1 MQRITCGDGLEFG
14 ATCEYYPLRKVLMYR
29 PGIEVTQVTK
39 DSYQELT
46 FRDVVY
52 WRRFQQEHDAFC
64 ELLRGENVEVVLL
77 NDLLEEQD
85 FSVIDPNMVYTRD
98 TGAITS
104 SGCIQMRMGHQV
116 RRPEPILVARALKKL
131 EIPQLISIIAPG
143 LLEGG
148 DFVYSDENTLMIGS
162 NGIRTNEEGISQVT
176 RALLEKSVVDT
187 VIYVP
192 LPSWRVH
199 LDGGLMFVDRDLFI
213 YHPAS
218 VETFPVRINQ
228 QDEPIEFVPLM
239 NFIQENYDAE
249 GIPIT
254 DNELYLFGANVVCLD
269 QRKVVIYEWNERIAN
284 ELKERNVEVLPIQG
298 GELSRGGGGPHCM
311 TLPILRKK

>member
-1 MQRITCGDGLEFG
+1 MEYG

-29 PGIEVTQVTK
+29 PGVEITQVTK
-39 DSYQELT
+39 DTYQELT

-52 WRRFQQEHDAFC
+52 WRKFQQEHDAFC
-64 ELLRGENVEVVLL
+64 ELLRKENIDVLLL

-85 FSVIDPNMVYTRD
+85 SAVIDPNMVYTRD
-98 TGAITS
+98 TGAITNK
-104 SGCIQMRMGHQV
+104 GYIQMRMAHQV
-116 RRPEPILVARALKKL
+116 RRPEPTLIARSLMKL
-131 EIPQLISIIAPG
+131 GIPQLVSIEAPG

-148 DFVYSDENTLMIGS
+148 DFVYPDEYTLMIGS
-162 NGIRTNEEGISQVT
+162 NGIRTNEEGVFQVIKP
-176 RALLEKSVVDT
+176 LLEKNVVRK

-199 LDGGLMFVDRDLFI
+199 LDGGLMFIDKDLFI

-218 VETFPVRINQ
+218 VETFPLRIVRK
-228 QDEPIEFVPLM
+228 DEPIEFIRLM
-239 NFIQENYDAE
+239 DFIREYYDAE
-249 GIPIT
+249 GIAIS

-269 QRKVVIYEWNERIAN
+269 RKKVVIYEWNERVIA
-284 ELKERNVEVLPIQG
+284 ELNDRSVEVLPIQG

>member
-1 MQRITCGDGLEFG
+1 MEFG
-14 ATCEYYPLRKVLMYR
+14 AKTEYDPLRKVLMYR
-29 PGIEVTQVTK
+29 PGKEISQVTK
-39 DSYQELT
+39 DTYQELT

-64 ELLRGENVEVVLL
+64 DLLRGENIEVILL

-85 FSVIDPNMVYTRD
+85 FSVIDPNLVYTRD
-98 TGAITS
+98 TGAITKA
-104 SGCIQMRMGHQV
+104 GFIQMRMAHQV
-116 RRPEPILVARALKKL
+116 RRPEPPLVARSLKKL
-131 EIPQLISIIAPG
+131 GIPLLVSIDAPG

-148 DFVYSDENTLMIGS
+148 DFVYPDEDTLMIGS
-162 NGIRTNEEGISQVT
+162 NGIRTNEEGISQ
-176 RALLEKSVVDT
+176 ASKAILEKKIVDT
-187 VIYVP
+187 VVYVP

-199 LDGGLMFVDRDLFI
+199 LDGGLMFVDQDLFI

-218 VETFPVRINQ
+218 VETFPLRIIRNN
-228 QDEPIEFVPLM
+228 EPIEFKPLM
-239 NFIQENYDAE
+239 DFIKENYDAE
-249 GIPIT
+249 GIPIS

-269 QRKVVIYEWNERIAN
+269 QRKVVIYEWNERIKD
-284 ELKERNVEVLPIQG
+284 ELQDRNVEVLSIQA

>member
-1 MQRITCGDGLEFG
+1 MGFG
-14 ATCEYYPLRKVLMYR
+14 AKCEYLSLQKVLMFR
-29 PGIEVTQVTK
+29 PGHEITQVTK

-64 ELLRGENVEVVLL
+64 ELLRQEKVDVILL

-85 FSVIDPNMVYTRD
+85 LSIIDPNMVYTRD
-98 TGAITS
+98 TGAIT
-104 SGCIQMRMGHQV
+104 GAGFIQMRMAHQV
-116 RRPEPILVARALKKL
+116 RKPEPILVARSLKKL
-131 EIPQLISIIAPG
+131 GIPQLVSINAPG

-148 DFVYSDENTLMIGS
+148 DFVYPDEHTLLIGS
-162 NGIRTNEEGISQVT
+162 NGIRTNEDGVRQAAKV
-176 RALLEKSVVDT
+176 LLERKIVDKVVL
-187 VIYVP
+187 VP

-199 LDGGLMFVDRDLFI
+199 LDGGLMFIDKDLFL

-218 VETFPVRINQ
+218 VETFPVRVMRY
-228 QDEPIEFVPLM
+228 DEPIEFLPLM
-239 NFIQENYDAE
+239 DFIKENYDAAE
-249 GIPIT
+249 GIPIS

-269 QRKVVIYEWNERIAN
+269 KRKCVIYEWNERIGD
-284 ELKERNVEVLPIQG
+284 ELSERSVEVLLIQG

-311 TLPILRKK
+311 TLPILRK

>member
-1 MQRITCGDGLEFG
+1 MGFG
-14 ATCEYYPLRKVLMYR
+14 AKCEYHSLQKVLMYR
-29 PGIEVTQVTK
+29 PGHEITQVTK

-64 ELLRGENVEVVLL
+64 ELLRQENVDVILL

-85 FSVIDPNMVYTRD
+85 LSIIDPNMVYTRD
-98 TGAITS
+98 TGAIT
-104 SGCIQMRMGHQV
+104 GAGFIQMRMANQV
-116 RRPEPILVARALKKL
+116 RKPEPILIARSLKKL
-131 EIPQLISIIAPG
+131 GIPELVSINAPG

-148 DFVYSDENTLMIGS
+148 DFVYPDENTLLIGS
-162 NGIRTNEEGISQVT
+162 NGIRTNEDGVRQAAKV
-176 RALLEKSVVDT
+176 LLERKIVNKVVL
-187 VIYVP
+187 VP

-199 LDGGLMFVDRDLFI
+199 LDGGLMFIDKDLFL

-218 VETFPVRINQ
+218 VETFPVSLMRY
-228 QDEPIEFVPLM
+228 DEPIEFLPLM
-239 NFIQENYDAE
+239 DFIRENYDAVE
-249 GIPIT
+249 GIPIS

-269 QRKVVIYEWNERIAN
+269 KRKCVIYEWNERISD
-284 ELKERNVEVLPIQG
+284 ELRERGVEVLPIQG

-311 TLPILRKK
+311 TLPILRK

>member
-1 MQRITCGDGLEFG
+1 
-14 ATCEYYPLRKVLMYR
+14 MYR
-29 PGIEVTQVTK
+29 PGVEITQVTK
-39 DSYQELT
+39 DTYQELT

-52 WRRFQQEHDAFC
+52 WRKFQQEHDAFC
-64 ELLRGENVEVVLL
+64 ELLRKENIDVLLL

-85 FSVIDPNMVYTRD
+85 SAVIDPNMVYTRD
-98 TGAITS
+98 TGAITNK
-104 SGCIQMRMGHQV
+104 GYIQMRMAHQV
-116 RRPEPILVARALKKL
+116 RRPEPTLIARSLMKL
-131 EIPQLISIIAPG
+131 GIPQLVSIEAPG

-148 DFVYSDENTLMIGS
+148 DFVYPDEYTLMIGS
-162 NGIRTNEEGISQVT
+162 NGIRTNEEGVFQVIKP
-176 RALLEKSVVDT
+176 LLEKNVVRK

-199 LDGGLMFVDRDLFI
+199 LDGGLMFIDKDLFI

-218 VETFPVRINQ
+218 VETFPLRIVRK
-228 QDEPIEFVPLM
+228 DEPIEFIRLM
-239 NFIQENYDAE
+239 DFIREYYDAE
-249 GIPIT
+249 GIAIS

-269 QRKVVIYEWNERIAN
+269 RKKVVIYEWNERVIA
-284 ELKERNVEVLPIQG
+284 ELNDRSVEVLPIQG

>member
-1 MQRITCGDGLEFG
+1 MLVTFG
-14 ATCEYYPLRKVLMYR
+14 ASCEYYPLRKVLMYR
-29 PGIEVTQVTK
+29 PGIEITQVTK

-64 ELLRGENVEVVLL
+64 NLLRGENVEIILL

-85 FSVIDPNMVYTRD
+85 LPIIDPNMVYTRD
-98 TGAITS
+98 TGAVTS
-104 SGCIQMRMGHQV
+104 KGYVQMRMGHQV
-116 RRPEPILVARALKKL
+116 RRPEPTLVARSLMKL
-131 EIPQLISIIAPG
+131 GIPQLVSITAPG

-148 DFVYSDENTLMIGS
+148 DFVFPDENTLMIGS

-176 RALLEKSVVDT
+176 SALLENNVVET
-187 VIYVP
+187 VVYVP

-218 VETFPVRINQ
+218 VETFPIRINRRN
-228 QDEPIEFVPLM
+228 EPVEFYPLM
-239 NFIQENYDAE
+239 DFIKEIYDAE
-249 GIPIT
+249 GISIS

-284 ELKERNVEVLPIQG
+284 ELQERNVEVLLIQG

>member
-1 MQRITCGDGLEFG
+1 MLEFG

-29 PGIEVTQVTK
+29 PGIEITQVTK

-52 WRRFQQEHDAFC
+52 WRQFQREHDAFC
-64 ELLRGENVEVVLL
+64 ELLRGENIEVILL

-85 FSVIDPNMVYTRD
+85 FSIIDPNMVYTRD
-98 TGAITS
+98 TGAITDA
-104 SGCIQMRMGHQV
+104 GFVQMRMAHQV
-116 RRPEPILVARALKKL
+116 RRPETTLVARSLLKL
-131 EIPQLISIIAPG
+131 GISELVSINAPG

-148 DFVYSDENTLMIGS
+148 DFVYPDEHTLMIGS

-176 RALLEKSVVDT
+176 KAVLRKNVVNK
-187 VIYVP
+187 VVYVP

-199 LDGGLMFVDRDLFI
+199 LDGGLMFVDKDLFI

-218 VETFPVRINQ
+218 VETFPLRIIRGN
-228 QDEPIEFVPLM
+228 EPVEFVALM
-239 NFIQENYDAE
+239 DFIKENYDAE
-249 GIPIT
+249 GIAIT

-269 QRKVVIYEWNERIAN
+269 RRKVVVYEWNERIIS
-284 ELKERNVEVLPIQG
+284 ELRDRSVEVLSIQG

>member
-1 MQRITCGDGLEFG
+1 MEFG

-29 PGIEVTQVTK
+29 PGIEITQVTK

-52 WRRFQQEHDAFC
+52 WRRFQQEHDDFC
-64 ELLRGENVEVVLL
+64 ELLRGENIEVILL

-85 FSVIDPNMVYTRD
+85 LSIIDPNMVYTRD
-98 TGAITS
+98 TCAITHA
-104 SGCIQMRMGHQV
+104 GFVQMRMAHQV
-116 RRPEPILVARALKKL
+116 RRTEPTLVARSLLKL
-131 EIPQLISIIAPG
+131 GIPHLVSINAPG

-148 DFVYSDENTLMIGS
+148 DFVYPDENTLMIGS
-162 NGIRTNEEGISQVT
+162 NGIRTNEVGVFQATKAI
-176 RALLEKSVVDT
+176 LEKKVVNK

-199 LDGGLMFVDRDLFI
+199 LDGGLMFVDKDLFI

-218 VETFPVRINQ
+218 VETFPLRIIS
-228 QDEPIEFVPLM
+228 DGEPIVFVPLM
-239 NFIQENYDAE
+239 DFINENYDAE
-249 GIPIT
+249 GITIT
-254 DNELYLFGANVVCLD
+254 DNELYLFSANIVCLD
-269 QRKVVIYEWNERIAN
+269 QRKVVIYEWNERIID
-284 ELKERNVEVLPIQG
+284 ELQERSVEVLPIQG

-311 TLPILRKK
+311 TLPILRKKS

>member
-1 MQRITCGDGLEFG
+1 
-14 ATCEYYPLRKVLMYR
+14 MYR
-29 PGIEVTQVTK
+29 PGIEITQVTK

-52 WRRFQQEHDAFC
+52 WRRFQEEHDAFC
-64 ELLRGENVEVVLL
+64 DLLRGENIEVILL

-85 FSVIDPNMVYTRD
+85 LSIIDPNMVYTRD

-104 SGCIQMRMGHQV
+104 KGYIQMRMGHQV
-116 RRPEPILVARALKKL
+116 RRPEPILVARSLTKL
-131 EIPQLISIIAPG
+131 GIPQLVSIDTPG

-148 DFVYSDENTLMIGS
+148 DFVYPDENTLIIGS

-176 RALLEKSVVDT
+176 KALLEKNVVDT

-199 LDGGLMFVDRDLFI
+199 LDGGLMFVDRDLFV

-218 VETFPVRINQ
+218 VKTFPIRINRR
-228 QDEPIEFVPLM
+228 DEPQKFVHLM
-239 NFIQENYDAE
+239 NFIQDNYDAE
-249 GIPIT
+249 GISIS

-269 QRKVVIYEWNERIAN
+269 QRKVVMYEWNERIAD
-284 ELKERNVEVLPIQG
+284 ELRERNVEVLPIQG